1 MAKIPGKQAKGQ
13 RGNSSMQLHA
23 QEPDTFEKRDGD
35 SVPVGVVAWVDATV
49 QPTLSVRH
57 TKTLKERILQVLLTQ
72 SGLFVHVIAKRADA
86 TVDDTSKVLRE
97 LERANG
103 VFKRKEG
110 KGSYYQYY
118 LLEGYFE
125 PPTPVELR
133 VPRTAETLHRLTLLK
148 RMRERLICD
157 HWYLLDAVIKDYEI
171 TLKESDYGE

>member
-1 MAKIPGKQAKGQ
+1 
-13 RGNSSMQLHA
+13 MQLHA
-23 QEPDTFEKRDGD
+23 EKSDSSGEGDED
-35 SVPVGVVAWVDATV
+35 SVLLGTAAWVDATV

-57 TKTLKERILQVLLTQ
+57 TKTLKERILQVLLSQ

-125 PPTPVELR
+125 PPTPLELR

-157 HWYLLDAVIKDYEI
+157 HWYLLDAVIKDYQF
-171 TLKESDYGE
+171 TLEDDCDD

>member
-1 MAKIPGKQAKGQ
+1 
-13 RGNSSMQLHA
+13 MQLHA
-23 QEPDTFEKRDGD
+23 EKSDSSGEGNGD
-35 SVPVGVVAWVDATV
+35 SVLLGATAWVDTTV

-125 PPTPVELR
+125 PPTPLELR
-133 VPRTAETLHRLTLLK
+133 IPRSAETLHRLTLLK

-171 TLKESDYGE
+171 TLEESDYGE